1 MILQVRLCFKFLT
14 DSKKM
19 SKAMGEVNEVLDYFT
34 ITLSTFTRDMLDVV
48 INLKIIIARLEII

>member
-1 MILQVRLCFKFLT
+1 
-14 DSKKM
+14 M

-34 ITLSTFTRDMLDVV
+34 ITLSTFTRDILDVV